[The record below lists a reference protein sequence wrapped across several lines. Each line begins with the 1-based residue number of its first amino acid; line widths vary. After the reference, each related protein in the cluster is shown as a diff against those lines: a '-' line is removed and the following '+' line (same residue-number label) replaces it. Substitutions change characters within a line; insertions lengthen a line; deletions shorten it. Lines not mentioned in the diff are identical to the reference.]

1 MSKWIGKVA
10 IGLML
15 TVGGAASLPAQQSA
29 ASNPARAV
37 MTPDQARRGTN
48 SKFYKE
54 FDNKRL
60 IDPLYSS
67 EIHGQADTIAK
78 CIVKRGGEK
87 VGTFLGGQLVGD
99 PDYAHIGEAL
109 SGRLKRC
116 ADSESA
122 APAIAISGALAE
134 ELLAAKAP
142 KFEDRAAGVTDDA
155 ARKFFGDLKGAVTID
170 SIAGCLAV
178 YSPGLAYKVV
188 QAESGSKQEAAALE
202 ALYNRTPECGLSKT
216 PSEIPVLYQRGALAT
231 ALYKWSSTSA

>member
-1 MSKWIGKVA
+1 MGKWVGKIA

-15 TVGGAASLPAQQSA
+15 TAGGATSLSAQTSA
-29 ASNPARAV
+29 VTNPARQV

-54 FDNKRL
+54 FDNRKL
-60 IDPLYSS
+60 VDPLYTS

-78 CIVKRGGEK
+78 CIAKRGGDK
-87 VGTFLGGQLVGD
+87 AGDFLGGQLAGD

-109 SGRLKRC
+109 NGKFKRC
-116 ADSESA
+116 AESESV

-134 ELLAAKAP
+134 ELLSAKAP
-142 KFEDRAAGVTDDA
+142 HFDDRAAGVTDEV
-155 ARKFFGDLKGAVTID
+155 ARKFFGELNGAVTID

-188 QAESGSKQEAAALE
+188 QADSGSKEEAAALD
-202 ALYNRTPECGLSKT
+202 ALYRGTPECGLSKT
-216 PSEIPVLYQRGALAT
+216 PDEIPVLYQRGALAT